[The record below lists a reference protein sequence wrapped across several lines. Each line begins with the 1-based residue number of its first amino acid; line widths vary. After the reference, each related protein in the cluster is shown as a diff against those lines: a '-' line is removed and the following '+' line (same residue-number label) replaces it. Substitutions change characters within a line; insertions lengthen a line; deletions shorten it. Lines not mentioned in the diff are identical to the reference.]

1 MVSNRSAPKNRVTDT
16 LLLTQWVSVTLF
28 LLVSSAAFAT
38 VTARVDRPNVDL
50 NESFTLE
57 VVVDSNTDL
66 EPDLTVLEED
76 FYVGQVSKLSNTSFF
91 NGDIRRSLT
100 WTVALMPKQL
110 GEQFIPA
117 ITLGDEQSAPVRI
130 VVNEPVNAPPGEADV
145 FITSE
150 VDLQETYVQAQ
161 ILYRIRIYRA
171 VATRQPALREPT
183 ITGAE
188 TLAELSGDERQYE
201 AVLGGR
207 AYNVIER
214 VIALYPQESG
224 EIQISPARFEARV
237 LRDGRITGRKVFES
251 QTHTINVLPIPAPP
265 ADYPDAAWLPA
276 RDVQLSEDWS
286 RPPEELEAGEPVT
299 RHVTLSAL
307 GQIETQLPA
316 IETPEIAGLNVYTDK
331 PDLGR
336 TYEAGGIRGIRKDQ
350 FAIIGLSGGDVEL
363 PELTVPWWDIE
374 AEEWKVARVPA
385 RTLTIRGAPIA
396 PVAEPQR
403 EELPDAQAA
412 IEPAGPGIGGSTNE
426 DALAVIGTWQRATE
440 ILAILWLLTLVAWWW
455 TSRSA
460 PRKPREPREKA
471 APPAHKQQAALLRAA
486 RKAAAAGDAAS
497 VRHALL
503 EWGRLQWHG
512 AAPRSIGEFADRVA
526 SPLSD
531 ELRRLSAASYGKGDA
546 GWDGA
551 ALAAALRSVFIVD
564 RKRDV
569 AADDPLPPLMPP
581 AV

>member
-1 MVSNRSAPKNRVTDT
+1 MVNKRSVFIN
-16 LLLTQWVSVTLF
+16 WVPVTLF
-28 LLVSSAAFAT
+28 MLVSSLAQAA
-38 VTARVDRPNVDL
+38 VTARVDRPTVDL

-57 VVVDSNTDL
+57 VIVDSNTDL
-66 EPDLTVLEED
+66 EPDLTMLEEN
-76 FYVGQVSKLSNTSFF
+76 FYVGQVSKLSNTSIY
-91 NGDIRRSLT
+91 NGDIQRSLT
-100 WTVALMPKQL
+100 WAVALMPKKL

-117 ITLGDEQSAPVRI
+117 IKLGDEESAPVRI
-130 VVNEPVNAPPGEADV
+130 VVKEPVNAPPGEADV
-145 FITSE
+145 FVTSE
-150 VDLQETYVQAQ
+150 VDLEETYVQAQ

-201 AVLGGR
+201 AVLNGR

-251 QTHTINVLPIPAPP
+251 QTHTIKVLPIPAPP
-265 ADYPDAAWLPA
+265 ADYPDATWLPA
-276 RDVQLSEDWS
+276 RGVQLSEEWS
-286 RPPEELEAGEPVT
+286 RPPEEMEAGEPVT

-316 IETPEIAGLNVYTDK
+316 VELPEVEGLNVYTDK

-336 TYEAGGIRGIRKDQ
+336 THEAGGIRGIRKDQ
-350 FAIIGLSGGDVEL
+350 YAIIGLSGGDVEL
-363 PELTVPWWDIE
+363 PELNVPWWDIE
-374 AEEWKVARVPA
+374 AAEWKVASLPA
-385 RTLTIRGAPIA
+385 RTLTIKGATLAPVVETP
-396 PVAEPQR
+396 PVAEPLR
-403 EELPDAQAA
+403 EPAAADAQSAS
-412 IEPAGPGIGGSTNE
+412 E
-426 DALAVIGTWQRATE
+426 AVEAVNNFWQRGTE
-440 ILAILWLLTLVAWWW
+440 LFAILWLLTLVAWWW
-455 TSRSA
+455 TSRSR
-460 PRKPREPREKA
+460 PRQPRESREEKA
-471 APPAHKQQAALLRAA
+471 QPIHKQQAALLKTA
-486 RKAAAAGDAAS
+486 RRAAAGGDAAG
-497 VRHALL
+497 VRNALL

-526 SPLSD
+526 APLSD
-531 ELRRLSAASYGKGDA
+531 ELRRLSAASYGKGDSS
-546 GWDGA
+546 WDGA
-551 ALAAALRSVFIVD
+551 ALADALRSVSIVD
-564 RKRDV
+564 RRRDI

>member
-1 MVSNRSAPKNRVTDT
+1 MVSNRSRFKNRVTDT
-16 LLLTQWVSVTLF
+16 ISVILTVSVTL
-28 LLVSSAAFAT
+28 LMLVSSAAFAT
-38 VTARVDRPNVDL
+38 VTASVDRPTVDL

-57 VVVDSNTDL
+57 ITVDSNTNLD
-66 EPDLTVLEED
+66 PDLTILQENY
-76 FYVGQVSKLSNTSFF
+76 YVGQVSKVSDASIY
-91 NGDIRRSLT
+91 NGDVRRSLT
-100 WTVALMPKQL
+100 WAVALMPKKV

-145 FITSE
+145 FLTSE
-150 VDLQETYVQAQ
+150 VDLEETYVQAQ

-201 AVLGGR
+201 AVLNDR

-265 ADYPDAAWLPA
+265 PDYPDATWLPA

-286 RPPEELEAGEPVT
+286 RPPEEMEAGEPVT

-316 IETPEIAGLNVYTDK
+316 VELPEVAGLNVYTDK

-336 TYEAGGIRGIRKDQ
+336 THEAGGIRGIRKDQ
-350 FAIIGLSGGDVEL
+350 YAIIGLTGGELEL
-363 PELTVPWWDIE
+363 PELVVPWWDIE
-374 AEEWKVARVPA
+374 AGEWNVATLPA
-385 RTLTIRGAPIA
+385 RTLTIKGAPVA
-396 PVAEPQR
+396 PVAVEEPVAEPVVAT
-403 EELPDAQAA
+403 LPPT
-412 IEPAGPGIGGSTNE
+412 E
-426 DALAVIGTWQRATE
+426 AVEAVNTFWQRTTE
-440 ILAILWLLTLVAWWW
+440 LFALLWLLTLAAWWW
-455 TSRSA
+455 TSRSR
-460 PRKPREPREKA
+460 PRKQRESREQE
-471 APPAHKQQAALLRAA
+471 APPAHKQQTALLKTA
-486 RKAAAAGDAAS
+486 RKAAAAGDAAG
-497 VRHALL
+497 VRNAVL
-503 EWGRLQWHG
+503 EWGRLQWHS

-526 SPLSD
+526 APLSD
-531 ELRRLSAASYGKGDA
+531 ELRKLSAASYGKDGA
-546 GWDGA
+546 SWDGA
-551 ALAAALRSVFIVD
+551 ALAAALRSVSIVD

>member
-1 MVSNRSAPKNRVTDT
+1 M
-16 LLLTQWVSVTLF
+16 
-28 LLVSSAAFAT
+28 LVSSLAQGA
-38 VTARVDRPNVDL
+38 VTARVDRPTVDL

-57 VVVDSNTDL
+57 VTVDSNTDL
-66 EPDLTVLEED
+66 EPDFTILQED
-76 FYVGQVSKLSNTSFF
+76 FYVGQVSKMSNASIY
-91 NGDIRRSLT
+91 NGDVRRSLT
-100 WTVALMPKQL
+100 WAVALMPKTL
-110 GEQFIPA
+110 GEQYIPA

-145 FITSE
+145 FVTSE
-150 VDLQETYVQAQ
+150 VDLEETYVQAQ

-201 AVLGGR
+201 AVLNGR

-265 ADYPDAAWLPA
+265 ADYPDATWLPA
-276 RDVQLSEDWS
+276 RDVQLSDDWS
-286 RPPEELEAGEPVT
+286 RPPEEMEAGEPVT

-316 IETPEIAGLNVYTDK
+316 VELPEVAGLNVYTDK

-336 TYEAGGIRGIRKDQ
+336 THEAGGIRGVRKDQ
-350 FAIIGLSGGDVEL
+350 YAIIGLAGGDIEL
-363 PELTVPWWDIE
+363 PELNVPWWDIE
-374 AEEWKVARVPA
+374 AAEWKVASLPA
-385 RTLTIRGAPIA
+385 RTLTIKGAPIA
-396 PVAEPQR
+396 PVAGVPTQQEPA
-403 EELPDAQAA
+403 AQGAV
-412 IEPAGPGIGGSTNE
+412 EPAGPGMANSSNE
-426 DALAVIGTWQRATE
+426 EALAAIGTWQRATE
-440 ILAILWLLTLVAWWW
+440 ILAILWLLTLAAWWW
-455 TSRSA
+455 TSRSR
-460 PRKPREPREKA
+460 PGQRREAREEKA
-471 APPAHKQQAALLRAA
+471 QPIHKQQTALLKAA
-486 RKAAAAGDAAS
+486 RKAAAAGDAAG
-497 VRHALL
+497 VRNAVL

-531 ELRRLSAASYGKGDA
+531 ELRKLSAASYGKGGA
-546 GWDGA
+546 SWDGA
-551 ALAAALRSVFIVD
+551 ALAAALRTVSVVE
-564 RKRDV
+564 RERDV
-569 AADDPLPPLMPP
+569 AAGDPLPPLMPP